1 VKFTERGQV
10 EVVARTVSLDERRAR
25 LRFEVRDTGIGISA
39 ETLETLFQPFTQA
52 DESITRRF
60 GGTGLG
66 LTISKRLVE
75 LMDGAIGAES
85 TPGAGSVFW
94 IELPLP
100 IVDLASVVEDR
111 AMAADAGPRGPR
123 LNDLRVLVVDDN
135 AMNRLLIE
143 RALQS
148 EGARIAMAG
157 DGQAAL
163 DRLQAE
169 PGAFDVVLMD
179 VQMPVMDGLT
189 ATRAIRDNP
198 ALRHLPVIAFTAGVL
213 PEEREE
219 ALAAGVNG
227 FLAKPVNLDTMA
239 SLLAP
244 FRNPAGDQDSFIE
257 KSQPTQPTD
266 TLDLM
271 NMLDPDTTTAG
282 ADALATLESLPGINF
297 GPVLE
302 LVGGDREMLGQLLEG
317 FLEEFA
323 GLMDEADAA
332 LAAGER
338 ESLTKRMHTLKG
350 TAANL
355 GMQELSTQAAAVE
368 MALKQQQPTAAPLA
382 TLRQS
387 FAALLP
393 LLRAACQPG

>member
-1 VKFTERGQV
+1 
-10 EVVARTVSLDERRAR
+10 
-25 LRFEVRDTGIGISA
+25 
-39 ETLETLFQPFTQA
+39 
-52 DESITRRF
+52 
-60 GGTGLG
+60 
-66 LTISKRLVE
+66 
-75 LMDGAIGAES
+75 
-85 TPGAGSVFW
+85 
-94 IELPLP
+94 
-100 IVDLASVVEDR
+100 
-111 AMAADAGPRGPR
+111 
-123 LNDLRVLVVDDN
+123 
-135 AMNRLLIE
+135 
-143 RALQS
+143 
-148 EGARIAMAG
+148 
-157 DGQAAL
+157 
-163 DRLQAE
+163 
-169 PGAFDVVLMD
+169 
-179 VQMPVMDGLT
+179 
-189 ATRAIRDNP
+189 
-198 ALRHLPVIAFTAGVL
+198 
-213 PEEREE
+213 
-219 ALAAGVNG
+219 
-227 FLAKPVNLDTMA
+227 MA

-244 FRNPAGDQDSFIE
+244 FRNPVGDQDSFGQQFHTTE
-257 KSQPTQPTD
+257 RFD
-266 TLDLM
+266 TNDLM
-271 NMLDPDTTTAG
+271 NTLDPNAMPAG

-393 LLRAACQPG
+393 LLRAACQPA